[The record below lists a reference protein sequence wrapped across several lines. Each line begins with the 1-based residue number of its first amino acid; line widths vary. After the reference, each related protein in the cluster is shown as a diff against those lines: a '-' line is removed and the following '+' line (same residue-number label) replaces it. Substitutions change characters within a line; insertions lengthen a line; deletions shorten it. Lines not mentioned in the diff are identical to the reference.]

1 MPEDRRTQPESG
13 PPERR
18 VATVERRHGD
28 RRQSDRRQGDRRV
41 AGEDRRRSLLVRYR
55 QPLIGLGLAGAAV
68 PLVNAGNAA
77 EQGKPE
83 DASSPAAPDVA
94 SADAAA
100 RAAGQDTEER
110 LAARIAET
118 RATDDRTTQIRS
130 AMEQFG
136 ISEALASDIYDIARQ
151 ENIDPE
157 VAYGLV
163 RTESTFDER
172 AVSHVGAR
180 GLTQV
185 MPRTARG
192 VIPGTSAEQ
201 LFDRKTNLRLG
212 FRYLDQ
218 LIQKYRGNLDLA
230 LTAYNRGPGTVDKV
244 LKRGGDPDNGYAGKV
259 LRGS

>member
-1 MPEDRRTQPESG
+1 MSSENPQRRSTDNEPQ
-13 PPERR
+13 ERR
-18 VATVERRHGD
+18 QH
-28 RRQSDRRQGDRRV
+28 RV
-41 AGEDRRRSLLVRYR
+41 DRRRGPRRTSDARVRDVLNKYR
-55 QPLIGLGLAGAAV
+55 QPLIGLGLVGTAV
-68 PLVNAGNAA
+68 PLVRQQDA
-77 EQGKPE
+77 EQDLANAPGPQTP
-83 DASSPAAPDVA
+83 ASDP
-94 SADAAA
+94 
-100 RAAGQDTEER
+100 
-110 LAARIAET
+110 
-118 RATDDRTTQIRS
+118 
-130 AMEQFG
+130 
-136 ISEALASDIYDIARQ
+136 ALASAARNDVEEELAERIGASKAQDERSQYVNAAVAQYDIGADLAGDIFDIAKE

-157 VAYGLV
+157 LAIGLV

-192 VIPGTSAEQ
+192 IIPGTNADQ

-218 LIQKYRGNLDLA
+218 LVQKYRGNVKLA

-259 LRGS
+259 LGS